1 MVMPELV
8 EKAWDLALD
17 AAANIEHT
25 CALYGFDSDE
35 ADRARLT
42 YERRMHEYQEVTASC
57 LALGKMVK

>member
-35 ADRARLT
+35 ADRARSI

-57 LALGKMVK
+57 LALSKMVK